1 MSALGLEAFPVAT
14 QTYPRKQ
21 DYRVLSAL
29 AGLGASLYKFAFDL
43 RVLQSPPIGE
53 WAEPFGSRQ
62 VGSSAMPFK
71 RNPIH
76 AENMDSLARYLA
88 ALPRVAWD
96 NAAHNL
102 LERTLDDSAN
112 RRSLLPEAF
121 LIADELLRRGLR
133 LIEGLRINRD
143 ASERLLAAYG
153 PFAATER
160 LLMELVKR
168 GGDRQELHEII
179 REHAMT
185 AWAEVQAGRSNPLI
199 ESLCRDS
206 RITHHASRDH
216 LLAWLDASDY
226 VGDAPERGAR
236 VRRAAAAD
244 PARIGGGMKLS
255 LILAHPGPGSFNHA
269 IAETARQT
277 LLRNGHTVFFHDL
290 YAEGFDPIL
299 PAHEIPKD
307 AALPAEIARHC
318 AEIAA
323 ADGIIVVHPNWW
335 GQPPAILKG
344 WIDRVIRPGV
354 AYEFL
359 ESDVRRGC
367 AARTAARHGRP
378 LVFNTTQH
386 PPRARKTGFRR
397 SAGNPVEELR
407 FRTVRRERLPSPCL
421 RRDRHEH
428 SRTARR
434 LAGGSRRDAGSLL
447 SCCWPG
453 RQAGATDAGLCHRP
467 RPTGDARRRGGSRP
481 RLLCRAA
488 RPGGNCQAAGTGR
501 SRGAWFS
508 NGAVTLHLGVEQDFR
523 PARKAH
529 PALLVEG
536 LTTFVARLEAAGYP
550 IQRDVQFA
558 GYDRVHV
565 NDPFGNRIELMER
578 TA

>member
-1 MSALGLEAFPVAT
+1 MSSLGLEAFPVAT

-21 DYRVLSAL
+21 DYRVISAL

-185 AWAEVQAGRSNPLI
+185 AWAEVQAGRPNPLI
-199 ESLCRDS
+199 ESLCRRLTLS
-206 RITHHASRDH
+206 RFTLHVITFSPG
-216 LLAWLDASDY
+216 WMPSDY
-226 VGDAPERGAR
+226 VGDAPAW
-236 VRRAAAAD
+236 AAAFAGHD
-244 PARIGGGMKLS
+244 SQA
-255 LILAHPGPGSFNHA
+255 AHCVTGRKN
-269 IAETARQT
+269 
-277 LLRNGHTVFFHDL
+277 
-290 YAEGFDPIL
+290 
-299 PAHEIPKD
+299 AH
-307 AALPAEIARHC
+307 
-318 AEIAA
+318 
-323 ADGIIVVHPNWW
+323 
-335 GQPPAILKG
+335 
-344 WIDRVIRPGV
+344 
-354 AYEFL
+354 
-359 ESDVRRGC
+359 
-367 AARTAARHGRP
+367 
-378 LVFNTTQH
+378 
-386 PPRARKTGFRR
+386 
-397 SAGNPVEELR
+397 
-407 FRTVRRERLPSPCL
+407 
-421 RRDRHEH
+421 
-428 SRTARR
+428 
-434 LAGGSRRDAGSLL
+434 
-447 SCCWPG
+447 
-453 RQAGATDAGLCHRP
+453 LCHRP
-467 RPTGDARRRGGSRP
+467 RPTGDARRRGGARP
-481 RLLCRAA
+481 RLLCRAD
-488 RPGGNCQAAGTGR
+488 RPGGNCQAVGTGR

-536 LTTFVARLEAAGYP
+536 LATFVVRLEAAGYP
-550 IQRDVQFA
+550 TQRDVQFA

-578 TA
+578 IGEEPE